1 MMFLVNFDY
10 NFESYVHEL
19 HASSAVIY
27 IVSVILL
34 YVYLLPFLVS
44 VFPRYLLWGKL
55 SNWILGG
62 ETERS

>member
-55 SNWILGG
+55 SN
-62 ETERS
+62 